1 MYYVLWSKNSYFHI
15 YICNKAILILH
26 LFKNKIVLIFRTGN
40 VDNVLKSCNR
50 DWYHR
55 LSVEWPFLCLSV
67 YELSSIL
74 GIDYK
79 TACHT
84 SRMNNGFILIYVY
97 ILVIISL
104 LLGGDILFLSCPSVH
119 SSVRSSQQT
128 YTHNSFILKQ
138 NSSKLITILQ
148 RFAYCHCFLIG
159 RRYCIFYLNYFIKK
173 IL

>member
-1 MYYVLWSKNSYFHI
+1 MILGYVLCFVIKEKNSYFHI

-26 LFKNKIVLIFRTGN
+26 LFKYKIVLIFRTGN

-55 LSVEWPFLCLSV
+55 LSVDRPFLCLSV

-74 GIDYK
+74 GINYK

-84 SRMNNGFILIYVY
+84 SRMNNWFILICIY

-104 LLGGDILFLSCPSVH
+104 LLGEIYCSCPVRP
-119 SSVRSSQQT
+119 SVRPFVH
-128 YTHNSFILKQ
+128 HN
-138 NSSKLITILQ
+138 KLIRTTPSFKKRIPQSLSP
-148 RFAYCHCFLIG
+148 YCQDSHIVTAFWSADVIA
-159 RRYCIFYLNYFIKK
+159 FFI
-173 IL
+173 